1 MIKSI
6 KYSLLSCA
14 LVMTVFPGV
23 AMSNDLGE
31 GFFAKERFQ
40 IRARAIGIL
49 ADGDGNIDGTS
60 TETGVDNA
68 YVPEVDITYFWTKN
82 IATEL
87 VLATAEHTVSAGGSD
102 LGDTW
107 ILPPTLV
114 LQYHFQPDKKFSP
127 YIGAGINY
135 SIFYGE
141 DEADGVSDLDIDNGF
156 GLAAQAG
163 FDYWIN
169 DNWGLNFDV
178 KYIDLNVDASVSN
191 GTVQA
196 SDVDIDP
203 IIVGAGVSYRF

>member
-1 MIKSI
+1 
-6 KYSLLSCA
+6 
-14 LVMTVFPGV
+14 
-23 AMSNDLGE
+23 
-31 GFFAKERFQ
+31 
-40 IRARAIGIL
+40 
-49 ADGDGNIDGTS
+49 
-60 TETGVDNA
+60 
-68 YVPEVDITYFWTKN
+68 VPEVDFTYFLTEN
-82 IATEL
+82 IALEA
-87 VLATAEHTVSAGGSD
+87 VVATAEHTVSAGGSD

-141 DEADGVSDLDIDNGF
+141 DSADGVSDLDIDNGF
-156 GLAAQAG
+156 GLAVQAG
-163 FDYWIN
+163 ADYWIN
-169 DNWGLNFDV
+169 DNWGLNVDV

-203 IIVGAGVSYRF
+203 IIVGVGVSYRF